1 MLGLKM
7 GSGPRGGSMA
17 STGIDAYRTVRTTTA
32 DPTTLTTMLFEEAV
46 KAMKKAR
53 LLHERGD
60 RQGFI
65 GETERAMNIV
75 GELLCSLDLTQG
87 EIPRTLKAIYSYCL
101 RCLVE
106 ATLGDMDKLDEAQRH
121 IARIASAWKQA
132 TASLRQG
139 TKGGRGAVTEAAA

>member
-1 MLGLKM
+1 
-7 GSGPRGGSMA
+7 MA

-32 DPTTLTTMLFEEAV
+32 DPITLTTMLFDGAV

-60 RQGFI
+60 RQGFVR
-65 GETERAMNIV
+65 ECELAMNIV

-87 EIPRTLKAIYSYCL
+87 EIPQTLKALYSYCL
-101 RCLVE
+101 CCLVE
-106 ATLGDMDKLDEAQRH
+106 ATLGDMEKLDEAQRH
-121 IARIASAWKQA
+121 VAQIGAAWKQA

-139 TKGGRGAVTEAAA
+139 KGSAGAVAGAAA